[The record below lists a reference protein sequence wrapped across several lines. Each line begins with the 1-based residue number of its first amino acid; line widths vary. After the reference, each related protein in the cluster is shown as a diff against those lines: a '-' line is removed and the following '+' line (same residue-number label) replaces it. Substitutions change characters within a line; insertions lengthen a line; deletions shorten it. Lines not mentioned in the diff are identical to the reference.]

1 MNQLPI
7 NIGNNSFYLTP
18 GYISGLTM
26 VLSFVLL
33 FYLLNGIQ
41 FRTKFTIT
49 ADLDSKYVLDSIKT
63 YFNYGNIIIN
73 NKNYTA
79 EFIVDRI
86 EELHNI
92 IIPHFL
98 HYPVFCAKLHA
109 FNLFKIIVIALFNK
123 DKRTI
128 EGRRELLKLALSMNI
143 TTNRQVDRIETL
155 YSLLNVSENK
165 DKELL
170 INDIKE
176 ISSELSN
183 EHISGIIDGDG
194 SFYISFQKDGTI
206 KTGFNITSDKNS
218 KR

>member
-1 MNQLPI
+1 
-7 NIGNNSFYLTP
+7 
-18 GYISGLTM
+18 
-26 VLSFVLL
+26 
-33 FYLLNGIQ
+33 
-41 FRTKFTIT
+41 
-49 ADLDSKYVLDSIKT
+49 
-63 YFNYGNIIIN
+63 
-73 NKNYTA
+73 
-79 EFIVDRI
+79 
-86 EELHNI
+86 
-92 IIPHFL
+92 
-98 HYPVFCAKLHA
+98 
-109 FNLFKIIVIALFNK
+109 VIALFTK

-183 EHISGIIDGDG
+183 EYISGIIDGDG

-206 KTGFNITSDKNS
+206 KTGFNITNDKNS